1 MNLLDLNEYYR
12 TYRNRYNDNFRLKIY
27 RSLSWLEKAK
37 SVEDLDT
44 QFITL
49 WISFNAAYADE
60 LSDISGDRNAFQ
72 EFLKQICLLDK
83 SHSIHQFIWSD
94 EGGNIHNLLDTPYTF
109 QPFWDFHNGKKSQSD
124 WERKFHRAKKKAE
137 IALKNG
143 ETHIVLQII
152 FGHLYTLRN
161 QLMHGGATYN
171 SSVNRKQ
178 LLETCNILSTLIP
191 MILQI
196 MLENPDN
203 PFWGKPFYPVIK

>member
-1 MNLLDLNEYYR
+1 MTTTDLKNYFTTHRKEFNDNFGLR
-12 TYRNRYNDNFRLKIY
+12 TYRAI
-27 RSLSWLEKAK
+27 SWLEKSEK
-37 SVEDLDT
+37 TEDLDT
-44 QFITL
+44 KYITL

-72 EFLKQICLLDK
+72 GFLKQICQLDK
-83 SHSIHQFIWSD
+83 SRALHQFIWQD
-94 EGGNIHNLLDTPYTF
+94 EGEYIHKLLDTPYTF
-109 QPFWDFHNGKKSQSD
+109 QPFWDFHNGQKSQSD
-124 WERKFHRAKKKAE
+124 WERMFHGAKKKAD

-152 FGHLYTLRN
+152 FSHLYTLRN
-161 QLMHGGATYN
+161 QLIHGGATYN

-178 LLETCNILSTLIP
+178 LQETCHILSNLIP

-203 PFWGKPFYPVIK
+203 SYWGKPFYPVIK

>member
-1 MNLLDLNEYYR
+1 MKLLPQYFKENKSSFSE
-12 TYRNRYNDNFRLKIY
+12 NFRLKIH
-27 RSLSWLEKAK
+27 RTLSWLEKAG
-37 SVEDLDT
+37 EIENPDLK
-44 QFITL
+44 FITL

-60 LSDISGDRNAFQ
+60 LSDISGDCNAFQ

-83 SHSIHQFIWSD
+83 SHSIHQFIWQD
-94 EGGNIHNLLDTPYTF
+94 EGRHIHNLLNTPYTF
-109 QPFWDFHNGKKSQSD
+109 QPFWDFHNGKKSQND
-124 WERKFHRAKKKAE
+124 WERSFYSAKKKADM
-137 IALKNG
+137 ALKKG

-152 FGHLYTLRN
+152 FSHLYTLWN

-178 LLETCNILSTLIP
+178 LLETCHILSKLIP

-203 PFWGKPFYPVIK
+203 PYWGKPFYPVVK